1 MGSKENLKFA
11 DSYHCTSF
19 AHCETCRDLEGGRK
33 WREDISKVFKTD
45 GIDWECPYGSQWG
58 HGQPSGLGELVAKV
72 ASKLKIRECG
82 GCRKRRRELNLYWTN
97 FSVLA
102 KRGLQIIMAINRIFK
117 RLV

>member
-1 MGSKENLKFA
+1 MMKWVDTN
-11 DSYHCTSF
+11 HCRGF
-19 AHCETCRDLEGGRK
+19 AHCSICRNFKEGRK
-33 WREDISKVFKTD
+33 WREDISKAFDTD

-58 HGQPSGLGELVAKV
+58 HGQPRGLGELVAKV

-102 KRGLQIIMAINRIFK
+102 KRGLQIIMAINRSFK